1 MVLAL
6 KQKDEKELSQSVKYI
21 NTVHGNS
28 EGWITKA
35 KISSEG
41 YKQWHY
47 KHMQLV
53 GLKFNEDN
61 VYITLNT
68 FYKTYRRIEYL
79 KELKALF
86 IDLDTYKTGF
96 TKEQILMNL
105 NENYF
110 GKNIPIPNLI
120 IDSGRGLYLIWL
132 IKKVP
137 SMALPLWKAAE
148 EYLYKTLKEFGAD
161 RQALDA
167 TRILR
172 VPGSFN
178 SKTHTEV
185 KVIDNYEYLYELRE
199 IQNEYMP
206 ELSENTPKR
215 RGRPKKVVFVHRE
228 RSLYYA
234 RLQDITKLCEL
245 RKYNLKGHRE
255 FILFLYRYYVC
266 YFTDDIK
273 KALNDTLWLNSMF
286 KHPLSEK
293 EVIRATKSAEKVFK
307 DQNKDYKYKN
317 ETLINLLEITD
328 EEQKEMQTIISKE
341 EYRRRDREYQKKKY
355 DSKKAKMK
363 YDSKKA
369 KIEYKN
375 KLKEQGKLSK
385 KEEIELQKKKIKSLR
400 EQGLKNKEISQKL
413 DITQKTLERYITNMR
428 KSGLI

>member
-6 KQKDEKELSQSVKYI
+6 KQEDEKELSQSVKYI
-21 NTVHGNS
+21 NIVHRNS

-35 KISSEG
+35 KISAEG

-53 GLKFNEDN
+53 KLKFDKDN

-79 KELKALF
+79 KELNALF
-86 IDLDTYKTGF
+86 IDLDTYKTDF

-110 GKNIPIPNLI
+110 GKNIPTPNFI

-137 SMALPLWKAAE
+137 SMALPLWKAVE
-148 EYLYKTLKEFGAD
+148 EYFYRSLKEFGAD

-172 VPGSFN
+172 ITGSIN

-185 KVIDNYEYLYELRE
+185 KIIDNYDYLYDLRE

-206 ELSENTPKR
+206 ELSEKAPIR
-215 RGRPKKVVFVHRE
+215 RGRPKKVKYIYRE

-234 RLQDITKLCEL
+234 RIQDLIKLCEL
-245 RKYNLKGHRE
+245 REYNLKGHRE
-255 FILFLYRYYVC
+255 LILFLYRYYLC
-266 YFTDDIK
+266 YFTEDIEK
-273 KALNDTLWLNSMF
+273 SLNDTLELNNMF
-286 KHPLSEK
+286 KQPLREK
-293 EVIRATKSAEKVFK
+293 EVLSSTKSAETVFK

-317 ETLINLLEITD
+317 ETLINLLEISD
-328 EEQKEMQTIISKE
+328 EEQKEMKTIISKE
-341 EYRRRDREYQKKKY
+341 EYKRRNNQYNKKKY
-355 DSKKAKMK
+355 REQLKAQGKLTEK
-363 YDSKKA
+363 E
-369 KIEYKN
+369 KISQRREKIKDLLQEGLMRKDICLTLNISIKTYKRDI
-375 KLKEQGKLSK
+375 KFLKEQG
-385 KEEIELQKKKIKSLR
+385 EI
-400 EQGLKNKEISQKL
+400 
-413 DITQKTLERYITNMR
+413 
-428 KSGLI
+428 

>member
-148 EYLYKTLKEFGAD
+148 EYFYKTLKEFGAD

-172 VPGSFN
+172 IPGSIN
-178 SKTHTEV
+178 PKTHTEV
-185 KVIDNYEYLYELRE
+185 KIIDNYDYLYELRE

-206 ELSENTPKR
+206 ELSEKALKK
-215 RGRPKKVVFVHRE
+215 RGRPKKVLFVHRE
-228 RSLYYA
+228 RSLYYT
-234 RLQDITKLCEL
+234 RLQDLIKLCEL
-245 RKYNLKGHRE
+245 REYNLKGHRE
-255 FILFLYRYYVC
+255 LILFLYRYYLC
-266 YFTDDIK
+266 YFTEDIEK
-273 KALNDTLWLNSMF
+273 SLNDTLELNNMF
-286 KHPLSEK
+286 RQPLSQN
-293 EVIRATKSAEKVFK
+293 EVRNATKSAEKVYLNK
-307 DQNKDYKYKN
+307 NKDYKYKN
-317 ETLINLLEITD
+317 QTLINLLEISD
-328 EEQKEMQTIISKE
+328 EEQREMKTIISKE
-341 EYRRRDREYQKKKY
+341 EYKRRDREYQKKNY
-355 DSKKAKMK
+355 DSKNAKAK
-363 YDSKKA
+363 
-369 KIEYKN
+369 YKN
-375 KLKEQGKLSK
+375 KLKQSGKIT
-385 KEEIELQKKKIKSLR
+385 KEEEISLRRAKIKDLLIKGLKQKDICMQLNISKDTYLR
-400 EQGLKNKEISQKL
+400 DRKYLKEQGLI
-413 DITQKTLERYITNMR
+413 
-428 KSGLI
+428 